1 LGIIKNDALFDQEL
15 LTLFEQTIGDMKD
28 KREWSKEEIV
38 ELFFTMIPDF
48 GHKETGKYLDSKM

>member
-1 LGIIKNDALFDQEL
+1 LFDQEL
-15 LTLFEQTIGDMKD
+15 LTLFEQSIGERKD
-28 KREWSKEEIV
+28 TREWSKEEIV